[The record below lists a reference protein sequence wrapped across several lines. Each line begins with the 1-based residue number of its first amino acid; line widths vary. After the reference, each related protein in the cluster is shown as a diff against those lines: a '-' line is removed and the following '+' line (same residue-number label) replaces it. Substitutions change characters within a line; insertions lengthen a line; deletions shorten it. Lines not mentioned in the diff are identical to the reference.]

1 MRAFNSLI
9 NRGPCVQGLSDQGR
23 TAPRLALLPALV
35 FGLFVGTGSA
45 MAATTVSFDVSQVPL
60 YLGGTIE
67 PNVMY
72 IHDDSGSMYW
82 SFMPDGTFGANNQRR
97 GRWSGYNKVYY
108 DPTVAYPPPL
118 NENGTS
124 LGDAKFDAAWFD
136 GYKLDASGNHTS
148 TLVDLSKAFRAT
160 WYYTGGTSEFAG
172 DVGAAHY
179 FVFNPANPGCDGEGA
194 TWDDDCFTRVN
205 VSDTSGP
212 AVADVNRDGKV
223 DAADKDERQNFA
235 NWYSYYRTRNY
246 AAKAGVSRAFGVLG
260 SGIRVGY
267 GRINK
272 STSSAVDGKSLTTIS
287 RGVRTFSGGDRKAF
301 FDWLF
306 AVQPDGNTPLRR
318 ALDAAGQYY
327 ENDTTTSPWSTTPGV
342 AGGTD
347 LSCRQSYTVMMTDG
361 YWNSSEAGTASA
373 RANVDG
379 TDGPTITGPEGKS
392 FTYKA
397 VSPFTD
403 AHSNTLADIAMYY
416 WKRDLRTGLENR
428 VPVSTID
435 PAFWQHMVTFG
446 IGLGVE
452 GVISPADAFAAI
464 DGTKEISWPDGA
476 SNQVDDLLHAAVNSR
491 GDFFSAK
498 NPDEFSK
505 ALGDTLA
512 KIADRTS
519 SSAAVA
525 TNSNRLSSGSLIYQV
540 TFESAG
546 WTSEISAFKLD
557 PDTGVPA
564 ATALWKASALIPGAT
579 ERNILTWKPTATFG
593 EGATFTW
600 GDLST
605 AQQAALKSEDVL
617 NWLRGDQSK
626 EKSSGGTLRNRAVR
640 LGDIINS
647 DPYFVGSED
656 YGYGTAGVL
665 SEEIR
670 ATYVVRKLSETF
682 KKRKKMLYVGANDGM
697 LHGFNAETGVEE
709 FAYVPNVVGYGNLYN
724 LAQSDYLHRYLVDG
738 PPRAADAH
746 IKGVGDSVAAWRTV
760 LVGSTGAGGK
770 GYFALDVENPAAM
783 GENKVLWEFP
793 NPGVPAVDADEL
805 GLAIGQASIVLGENG
820 QWLAIFGNGYNSK
833 SQKAQLFIVDLE
845 TGKLVKRIDTGVGST
860 ADPNGLATP
869 LAIDTDQNGG
879 VDLVYA
885 GDMYGNLWKFNLSGS
900 NTSSWGIPFGSG
912 STPQPLFKASYS
924 TVRQPITAKPQAA
937 RNPKGGVIVYFGTGQ
952 FFEIGDQG
960 DKSVQSFYGIIDKCG
975 LDTTGGCGGGK
986 EAHVQRTDVKG
997 NELLLKQTITAEKS
1011 ASFGD
1016 FTWDAR
1022 LLSNNEVIAD
1032 THKGF
1037 YLDLISPAKGKQG
1050 ERVVST
1056 PLVWDDRV
1064 IFVTQI
1070 PDSDPCS
1077 YGGDSWIMEID
1088 TKSGG
1093 RTTFAV
1099 FDMNA
1104 DDKFDDGDSMDKTI
1118 VNGRKVPGGLAKTP
1132 AVVSGAGGANKYTS
1146 GSSGVL
1152 GVTKN
1157 KLSIGIG
1164 RQSWRQVR

>member
-1 MRAFNSLI
+1 MRAFKQSI
-9 NRGPCVQGLSDQGR
+9 RRDPSVQARSDQGWSS
-23 TAPRLALLPALV
+23 PPLALLPALV
-35 FGLFVGTGSA
+35 LGMFVGTGSA
-45 MAATTVSFDVSQVPL
+45 LAVTTVSFDVSQVPL

-82 SFMPDGTFGANNQRR
+82 SFMPDGTSASYNKRR
-97 GRWSGYNKVYY
+97 GRWSGYNKIYY
-108 DPTVAYPPPL
+108 DPGVAYPPPL

-124 LGDAKFDAAWFD
+124 LGDSKFNAAWFD
-136 GYKLDASGNHTS
+136 GYKLDGSGNNTS
-148 TLVDLSKAFRAT
+148 TPVDLSTGFRAT
-160 WYYTGGTSEFAG
+160 WYYVGGADEFASVAG
-172 DVGAAHY
+172 PAHY
-179 FVFNPANPGCDGEGA
+179 FVFNAANAGCSGA
-194 TWDDDCFTRVN
+194 TSDDDCFTRVD
-205 VSDTSGP
+205 VSETSGP
-212 AVADVNRDGKV
+212 ATADVNRDGKV

-260 SGIRVGY
+260 TAIRVGY

-272 STSSAVDGKSLTTIS
+272 STSTTVDGKSLTTIE
-287 RGVRTFSGGDRKAF
+287 RGVRTFSGADRKAF

-306 AVQPDGNTPLRR
+306 AVEPDGLTPLRR

-327 ENDTTTSPWSTTPGV
+327 ENDTSTSPWSTTPGV
-342 AGGTD
+342 AGGND

-361 YWNSSEAGTASA
+361 YWNSSEAATAAA

-379 TDGPTITGPEGKS
+379 TGGPTITGPDGDS
-392 FTYKA
+392 VTYKA

-403 AHSNTLADIAMYY
+403 GHSNTLADVAMYY

-428 VPVSTID
+428 VPVSVID

-452 GVISPADAFAAI
+452 GAINPTDAFAAI
-464 DGTKEISWPDGA
+464 DGVKEISWPDGA
-476 SNQVDDLLHAAVNSR
+476 SSQVDDLLHAAVNSR

-498 NPDEFSK
+498 NPDEFST

-546 WTSEISAFKLD
+546 WTSEISAFKLN
-557 PDTGVPA
+557 PTTGEPA
-564 ATALWKASALIPGAT
+564 ATPTWKASELIPAAAA
-579 ERNILTWKPTATFG
+579 RNILTWKPTATFG

-605 AQQAALKSEDVL
+605 AQKDALKSEDVL

-626 EKSSGGTLRNRAVR
+626 EKSSGGTFRNRSVR
-640 LGDIINS
+640 LGDIVNS

-665 SEEIR
+665 SEEVR
-670 ATYVVRKLSETF
+670 AAYVNRKLSDTF
-682 KKRKKMLYVGANDGM
+682 KNRKKMLYVGANDGM

-709 FAYVPNVVGYGNLYN
+709 FAYVPNVVGYNNLYN
-724 LAQSDYLHRYLVDG
+724 LAQPDYLHRYFVDG
-738 PPRAADAH
+738 PPKAADAY
-746 IKGVGDSVAAWRTV
+746 IKGVGDTVATWRTV

-783 GENKVLWEFP
+783 GESDVLWEFP
-793 NPGVPAVDADEL
+793 SAAVPAADSDEM
-805 GLAIGQASIVLGENG
+805 GLAIGQASVVLGEDG
-820 QWLAIFGNGYNSK
+820 KWLAIFGNGYNSK

-845 TGKLVKRIDTGVGST
+845 TGTLVERIDTGVGST
-860 ADPNGLATP
+860 VDPNGLATP
-869 LAIDTDQNGG
+869 LAVDTDQNGG

-885 GDMYGNLWKFNLSGS
+885 GDMHGNLWKFNLSGS
-900 NTSSWGIPFGSG
+900 NPGSWGIPFSASG
-912 STPQPLFKASYS
+912 KPAPLFKATYG
-924 TVRQPITAKPQAA
+924 TTGQPITAKPQAA
-937 RNPKGGVIVYFGTGQ
+937 RNAKGGVIVYFGTGQ
-952 FFEIGDQG
+952 FFEVGDQA
-960 DKSVQSFYGIIDKCG
+960 DDSEQTFYGVIDVCG
-975 LDTTGGCGGGK
+975 LETTGDCGKATGGG
-986 EAHVQRTDVKG
+986 HVLRTS
-997 NELLLKQTITAEKS
+997 LLEQTITVEK
-1011 ASFGD
+1011 AGSFDD

-1022 LLSNNEVIAD
+1022 LLSNNVMSDA
-1032 THKGF
+1032 HKGF
-1037 YLDLISPAKGKQG
+1037 YLNLISPAKGVQG

-1070 PDSDPCS
+1070 PDSDPCN
-1077 YGGDSWIMEID
+1077 YGGESWIMEID

-1104 DDKFDDGDSMDKTI
+1104 DGNFDAGDSLEEQI

-1132 AVVSGAGGANKYTS
+1132 AVVSGPGGANKYTS